1 MAWAA
6 VLASG
11 AAVAVTL
18 GAAAPSSARPA
29 VAPAVAS
36 YPGQLNSVIAI
47 SASDA
52 WAVGSGA
59 LALHWNGSSW
69 ARVPVPHPGTFANDL
84 RGVAAV
90 SASDVWAVG
99 TWQDTPTAVKTLI
112 VHWDGTRW
120 TKVPSPSFG
129 AGSQYGS
136 VLTGV
141 SATSASDVWAVG
153 YYSKANPSATFQ
165 SLILHWDGSSWTRV
179 PCPEPGFNFLNS
191 VTSVSATD
199 AWAVGESSH
208 IGTGVDKGLMLH
220 WDGSSWT
227 RVAVPSPSSNASLDS
242 VSADSPA
249 HAWAV
254 GAYAAKT
261 WALQWNGTAWTQVP
275 TPSGIGYRSK
285 LFAVSAV
292 STSDAW
298 AVGYYGIDRSLIL
311 HWNGTTWSRS

>member
-1 MAWAA
+1 
-6 VLASG
+6 
-11 AAVAVTL
+11 
-18 GAAAPSSARPA
+18 
-29 VAPAVAS
+29 
-36 YPGQLNSVIAI
+36 VIAI

-69 ARVPVPHPGTFANDL
+69 ARVPVPHPGTFANGL

-99 TWQDTPTAVKTLI
+99 SWQDTPTAVKTLI

-165 SLILHWDGSSWTRV
+165 SLILHWDGT
-179 PCPEPGFNFLNS
+179 
-191 VTSVSATD
+191 T
-199 AWAVGESSH
+199 
-208 IGTGVDKGLMLH
+208 
-220 WDGSSWT
+220 
-227 RVAVPSPSSNASLDS
+227 
-242 VSADSPA
+242 
-249 HAWAV
+249 
-254 GAYAAKT
+254 
-261 WALQWNGTAWTQVP
+261 WTQVP
-275 TPSGIGYRSK
+275 TPSGIGYRSR